1 MRSTVLIRLVLAA
14 VIATVSTSTAA
25 PSMAQGAA
33 GVRYA
38 DIPAGAYSIVA
49 EVRAKPGKEAE
60 LRKATLPLVAQVRS
74 DPKNLVY
81 FLQEDREAPG
91 RFVFYEVFATRE
103 DFEAHNNMPYVKEW
117 LAKLPALADGG
128 VTVTRMQILNGDA
141 PRTRSSLV
149 IRPRRLEA

>member
-33 GVRYA
+33 SVRYA

-117 LAKLPALADGG
+117 LAKLPALASGG

-141 PRTRSSLV
+141 PRV
-149 IRPRRLEA
+149 RR

>member
-1 MRSTVLIRLVLAA
+1 MRSTVLIRLVLAAA

-33 GVRYA
+33 GVPFA

-74 DPKNLVY
+74 NPKNLVY
-81 FLQEDREAPG
+81 FLPEDREAPG

-103 DFEAHNNMPYVKEW
+103 DLRSAQQHAVQSKSGSRSFRHSPMAG
-117 LAKLPALADGG
+117 LP
-128 VTVTRMQILNGDA
+128 
-141 PRTRSSLV
+141 
-149 IRPRRLEA
+149 